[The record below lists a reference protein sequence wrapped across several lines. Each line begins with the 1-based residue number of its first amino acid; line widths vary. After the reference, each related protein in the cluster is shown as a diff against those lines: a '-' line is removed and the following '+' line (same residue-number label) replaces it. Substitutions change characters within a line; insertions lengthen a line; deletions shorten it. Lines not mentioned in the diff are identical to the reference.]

1 MSRAALLFLLA
12 PLLAAA
18 PARAD
23 APAEAADVLQQQI
36 RAWIA
41 DLAGP
46 AVDFGSHV
54 VTVTPE
60 GEGFRFE
67 LPLAGPVGS
76 TGWRITG
83 DPVIATA
90 RHLDADRWAI
100 QSLTLPSPLRLEQR
114 PAPGARPGSWT
125 MQVAEQ
131 QASGVFDP
139 TLATGSSFDMTL
151 SGYSSFRRTQRGTE
165 STTLYHYTGH
175 AGWQPAGEGRVNASG
190 SGEGEDLAVST
201 ERPSGRKVTV
211 TAATARSTWRV
222 QRVAFDRLG
231 AAVRSI
237 GRLVPAAMQ
246 AAGKAAAPGSLTPE
260 DRARLRD
267 LVLALSGLL
276 GGMEQETTLEKV
288 RLDAGG
294 ISGTLDRLS
303 IGEQTAAPD
312 GMLDASLHLSM
323 QGIDSPLIPKGPL
336 RDYLPRRLAFTPRL
350 SGVPANDLIALL
362 LRAIDSD
369 DPKAVLEEAGGL
381 LAKGPL
387 KAGVDDVL
395 LDFGAATLKG
405 SGTMTIAAANDIK
418 GTAQLVATGLDALIA
433 RAGSVP
439 ELAGSAPFLILLK
452 GIGEQHGDTVVW
464 NIGYADGHTKVNGT
478 DLATLLPS
486 ERPRPAR
493 PHHP

>member
-1 MSRAALLFLLA
+1 
-12 PLLAAA
+12 
-18 PARAD
+18 
-23 APAEAADVLQQQI
+23 
-36 RAWIA
+36 
-41 DLAGP
+41 
-46 AVDFGSHV
+46 
-54 VTVTPE
+54 
-60 GEGFRFE
+60 
-67 LPLAGPVGS
+67 
-76 TGWRITG
+76 
-83 DPVIATA
+83 
-90 RHLDADRWAI
+90 
-100 QSLTLPSPLRLEQR
+100 
-114 PAPGARPGSWT
+114 
-125 MQVAEQ
+125 
-131 QASGVFDP
+131 
-139 TLATGSSFDMTL
+139 
-151 SGYSSFRRTQRGTE
+151 
-165 STTLYHYTGH
+165 
-175 AGWQPAGEGRVNASG
+175 
-190 SGEGEDLAVST
+190 
-201 ERPSGRKVTV
+201 
-211 TAATARSTWRV
+211 
-222 QRVAFDRLG
+222 
-231 AAVRSI
+231 
-237 GRLVPAAMQ
+237 
-246 AAGKAAAPGSLTPE
+246 
-260 DRARLRD
+260 
-267 LVLALSGLL
+267 
-276 GGMEQETTLEKV
+276 MEQETTLEKV